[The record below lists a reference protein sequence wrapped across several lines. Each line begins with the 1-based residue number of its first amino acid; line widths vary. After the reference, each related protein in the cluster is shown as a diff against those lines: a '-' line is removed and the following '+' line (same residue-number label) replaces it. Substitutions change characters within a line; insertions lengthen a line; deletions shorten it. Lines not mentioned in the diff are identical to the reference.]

1 MCLSKPK
8 VPKVTPVASAPQAGA
23 ELISESATTERD
35 RERQKLRNRFGRQS
49 TILAGAMGGG
59 QPPTMPVKTA
69 LGA

>member
-8 VPKVTPVASAPQAGA
+8 VPKVTPIASAPQAGA
-23 ELISESATTERD
+23 ELISETAQTERD
-35 RERQKLRNRFGRQS
+35 RERNKLRNRFGRQS

-59 QPPTMPVKTA
+59 TPPTMPTKTA

>member
-23 ELISESATTERD
+23 ELISETAQTERD

-59 QPPTMPVKTA
+59 TPPTMPAKTA
-69 LGA
+69 LGS